1 MATRSE
7 KLEKDLSNYLG
18 YPVWIVKKGRYWKI
32 QRVDNGNFVNYLRFK
47 NLDEIE
53 GFIEFGF

>member
-1 MATRSE
+1 MCRSE
-7 KLEKDLSNYLG
+7 KLESGLSNKLG
-18 YPVWIVKKGRYWKI
+18 YSVWIVKKGRFWKV

>member
-32 QRVDNGNFVNYLRFK
+32 QKVSDGNYINYMRFI
-47 NLDEIE
+47 NLDEIAE
-53 GFIEFGF
+53 FIEKKY